1 MATGSKKT
9 EKKKNGWK
17 IAGICALTIAC
28 VGVSGFAGYGIYNL
42 VDKVQ
47 QDNQQQEEV
56 QTPEDNKEQTTPTDE
71 EQIGSEALAQYG
83 IR

>member
-1 MATGSKKT
+1 MPKKATKKT
-9 EKKKNGWK
+9 NGWK
-17 IAGICALTIAC
+17 IAGVCAGTIALL
-28 VGVSGFAGYGIYNL
+28 GVTGFAGYGIYSL
-42 VDKVQ
+42 ADKVQ

>member
-1 MATGSKKT
+1 MT
-9 EKKKNGWK
+9 
-17 IAGICALTIAC
+17 
-28 VGVSGFAGYGIYNL
+28 GFAGYGIYNL

-56 QTPEDNKEQTTPTDE
+56 QTPEDNQEQTTPE
-71 EQIGSEALAQYG
+71 EEIVTEALAQYG

>member
-1 MATGSKKT
+1 MP
-9 EKKKNGWK
+9 KKKQTVNGWK
-17 IAGICALTIAC
+17 IAAAIVTTAAC
-28 VGVSGFAGYGIYNL
+28 LGVTGFAGYGIYSL

-56 QTPEDNKEQTTPTDE
+56 QTPEDNQEQTTPE
-71 EQIGSEALAQYG
+71 EEIGTEALAQYG

>member
-1 MATGSKKT
+1 MP
-9 EKKKNGWK
+9 KKKVDSNKGWK
-17 IAGICALTIAC
+17 IAGAIVTTAAC
-28 VGVSGFAGYGIYNL
+28 LGVTGFAGYGIYSL

-56 QTPEDNKEQTTPTDE
+56 QTPEDNEEQTTPTDE

>member
-1 MATGSKKT
+1 MP
-9 EKKKNGWK
+9 KKKVDSNKGWK
-17 IAGICALTIAC
+17 IAGTVAATVAC
-28 VGVSGFAGYGIYNL
+28 LAVTGFAGYGIYNL

-56 QTPEDNKEQTTPTDE
+56 QTPEDNQEQTTPE
-71 EQIGSEALAQYG
+71 EEIVTEALAQYG